1 MPFITEENRIIYQQD
16 GQTLA
21 EITFPAFEE
30 GVVNIDHTFVDPVLR
45 GQGVAGQLMQHTA
58 DALRATVCRRRS
70 KSASASGRPRASPR
84 PRSWPPLCARWWRRG
99 KRCCSWGITTR

>member
-1 MPFITEENRIIYQQD
+1 MPFITEKNRIVYQQD

-21 EITFPAFEE
+21 EITFPDFED

-58 DALRATVCRRRS
+58 DSLRAT
-70 KSASASGRPRASPR
+70 
-84 PRSWPPLCARWWRRG
+84 AR
-99 KRCCSWGITTR
+99 KAVATCSYAQKWFSQHPEQQDLLR

>member
-58 DALRATVCRRRS
+58 DALRAKITEMGYVVEDTPQGP
-70 KSASASGRPRASPR
+70 KVTRA
-84 PRSWPPLCARWWRRG
+84 
-99 KRCCSWGITTR
+99 

>member
-1 MPFITEENRIIYQQD
+1 MPFITEENRIVYQQD

-21 EITFPAFEE
+21 EITFPTFEE

-58 DALRATVCRRRS
+58 DALRAT
-70 KSASASGRPRASPR
+70 GRKAV
-84 PRSWPPLCARWWRRG
+84 AT
-99 KRCCSWGITTR
+99 CSYAQKWFSQHPDQQDLLR